1 MTMRVYVIRH
11 GTASHPL
18 EDYQRK
24 VNYGEFME
32 ILEEWKKS
40 TLTPAGEQE
49 IKKQVDALKNMY
61 TYIFY
66 SPLRRT
72 KQTARAFLSNPD
84 NVTLSKPLPQLTEIY
99 ISPPRL
105 SRNIKIKLRYWVYL
119 CVLKSIYTLSI
130 FRYYYQARQ
139 IIQRVKK
146 VKDDILIISHQAR
159 IFTLIVYAT
168 LSPGWKVIKTD
179 FNPAG
184 VSIIEKRLRK

>member
-1 MTMRVYVIRH
+1 MRVYIIRH
-11 GTASHPL
+11 GTASHLL

-24 VNYGEFME
+24 VNYEEFME

-40 TLTPAGEQE
+40 TLTPLGEQE
-49 IKKQVDALKNMY
+49 IQKQVNALKNMY

-72 KQTARAFLSNPD
+72 KQTARAFLTHPD
-84 NVTLSKPLPQLTEIY
+84 NMTLSKALPQLTEIY
-99 ISPPRL
+99 ISPPRMPRKL
-105 SRNIKIKLRYWVYL
+105 KIKIRYWVYL
-119 CVLKSIYTLSI
+119 CVVKSLYTLSI
-130 FRYYYQARQ
+130 FRYYFQARQ
-139 IIQRVKK
+139 IIHRVKK

-159 IFTLIVYAT
+159 IFTLIVYAA

-184 VSIIEKRLRK
+184 VCIIEKKLRK